1 MSNRTYASRRLAS
14 LGSYAFAEVDQEVAK
29 LRARGIEPIDFGVGD
44 PTDPT
49 PEVVRRATARAVDER
64 RSAGYPSY
72 IGEAAFRTAVADW
85 SRTRFGVSLDPDSEI
100 SATVGAKEAVFN
112 FHEAVVDP
120 GDVVLCP
127 SPGYPPYSRGT
138 LFADGEP
145 YHLPL
150 TAERGFLVD
159 LGAIPTDVA
168 RRAKV
173 LWINYPNSPS
183 GAVAPRSFLHEVLE
197 FAASYDLIVA
207 SDEAYSEIY
216 FGAPP
221 RSMLNVGK
229 ERVLAFNSLSKRSA
243 MTTYRIGWVAGD
255 PELVALFRQV
265 KTNIDSGTPT
275 FIQDGAGRGARRRE
289 PRAGLSRAVPA
300 QARPAVRGAGRS
312 GIARLPAG
320 GVAVRVA
327 ARPRAPELGAV
338 RHRSAAPGDRH
349 RDHAGSVDFG
359 RQPRR
364 AQPGRGLRTLRPGAL
379 DRADE
384 TRRGAVAQGDVLT
397 SGANLPPGGLCF

>member
-1 MSNRTYASRRLAS
+1 MSRNPTYASRRLAG
-14 LGSYAFAEVDQEVAK
+14 LGSYAFAEVGQEVAK

-44 PTDPT
+44 PTVPT
-49 PEVVRRATARAVDER
+49 PEIVRRATVRGVEER
-64 RSAGYPSY
+64 QRAGYPSY
-72 IGEAAFRTAVADW
+72 IGEAAFRIAVADW
-85 SRTRFGVSLDPDSEI
+85 TGRRFGVALDPESEV
-100 SATVGAKEAVFN
+100 SATIGAKEAVFN
-112 FHEAVVDP
+112 FHEAFVDP

-138 LFADGEP
+138 LFAEGEP

-150 TAERGFLVD
+150 TAERGYLVD

-183 GAVAPRSFLHEVLE
+183 GAVAPRSFLQEVLE
-197 FAASYDLIVA
+197 FAASHDLIVA

-221 RSMLNVGK
+221 LSMLNVGK
-229 ERVLAFNSLSKRSA
+229 ERVLVFNSLSKRSA

-275 FIQDGAGRGARRRE
+275 FIQDGAVAALGDESHVRAFREQYRRKRDLLCAALVE
-289 PRAGLSRAVPA
+289 AGLADCRPDASLYVWQRVPEHLSSVEFA
-300 QARPAVRGAGRS
+300 TALLHPEIAIVTTPGAWISDANPGEANPGEGYVRFALVPS
-312 GIARLPAG
+312 
-320 GVAVRVA
+320 
-327 ARPRAPELGAV
+327 EE
-338 RHRSAAPGDRH
+338 
-349 RDHAGSVDFG
+349 
-359 RQPRR
+359 QTRR
-364 AQPGRGLRTLRPGAL
+364 AADLLRMA
-379 DRADE
+379 
-384 TRRGAVAQGDVLT
+384 
-397 SGANLPPGGLCF
+397 SF

>member
-1 MSNRTYASRRLAS
+1 MSNNRTYASRRLAS
-14 LGSYAFAEVDQEVAK
+14 LGSYAFAEVDQEVDK

-44 PTDPT
+44 PTVPT
-49 PEVVRRATARAVDER
+49 PPIVRRATARGVEER
-64 RSAGYPSY
+64 QRAGYPSY
-72 IGEAAFRTAVADW
+72 IGDAAFRAAVADW
-85 SRTRFGVSLDPDSEI
+85 SGRRFGVTLDPESEV
-100 SATVGAKEAVFN
+100 SATIGAKEAVFN
-112 FHEAVVDP
+112 FHEAFVDP

-138 LFADGEP
+138 LFAEGEP

-150 TAERGFLVD
+150 TADRNFLVD
-159 LGAIPTDVA
+159 LAAIPTDIA

-183 GAVAPRSFLHEVLE
+183 GAVAPRSFLQEVLE
-197 FAASYDLIVA
+197 FAACHDLIVA

-221 RSMLNVGK
+221 LSMLNVSK

-275 FIQDGAGRGARRRE
+275 FIQDGAVAALGDEGHVQDFRDQYRRKRDLLCAALVE
-289 PRAGLSRAVPA
+289 AGLPDCRPDASLYVWQRVPEHLSSVQFA
-300 QARPAVRGAGRS
+300 TALLDP
-312 GIARLPAG
+312 GIAI
-320 GVAVRVA
+320 V
-327 ARPRAPELGAV
+327 
-338 RHRSAAPGDRH
+338 
-349 RDHAGSVDFG
+349 
-359 RQPRR
+359 
-364 AQPGRGLRTLRPGAL
+364 TTPGAWISDANPGQDNPGEGYVRFAL
-379 DRADE
+379 VPSVAETERAAE
-384 TRRGAVAQGDVLT
+384 LLSKAK
-397 SGANLPPGGLCF
+397 F